1 MNTNTPP
8 RNLPRFLP
16 TLTEV
21 VHPSSLLKAT
31 PSTQPDLEAT
41 VSLVME
47 RVDRVIE
54 RRIRDEAE
62 ALIRSRMAEQLQLIS
77 AGLREEL
84 ESVVR
89 HALSE
94 VLAPGPSLPNPD
106 Q

>member
-1 MNTNTPP
+1 MSTNTPP
-8 RNLPRFLP
+8 RHLPRFMP

-21 VHPSSLLKAT
+21 VHPPGLVKAT
-31 PSTQPDLEAT
+31 VSTQPDLEAT
-41 VSLVME
+41 VSLVMQ

-54 RRIRDEAE
+54 RRIREETE

-77 AGLREEL
+77 AGLRDEL